1 MLHLRGLEFGHPV
14 LRSGKFGKEVTGS
27 PRFLGNP
34 YMLALLSDPG
44 RPTYL
49 AIIDMPGTA
58 IRFIR
63 HRWPYNLAISWLNHT
78 ARILT
83 VYAWRLGYPVPPK
96 TRLAARWLDFGRVG
110 LAPTG
115 FQLQV
120 SRGIGFLH
128 PPEPGFAWRN

>member
-1 MLHLRGLEFGHPV
+1 
-14 LRSGKFGKEVTGS
+14 
-27 PRFLGNP
+27 
-34 YMLALLSDPG
+34 MLALLSDPG

-63 HRWPYNLAISWLNHT
+63 HRWPYDLAISWLNHT
-78 ARILT
+78 ARIFT
-83 VYAWRLGYPVPPK
+83 VYAWRLGCPAPPK
-96 TRLAARWLDFGRVG
+96 TRLSARWLDFGRVG

-120 SRGIGFLH
+120 SRGIGSSIPLNQAL
-128 PPEPGFAWRN
+128 PGATDIRGLFTARPVFIAELPLSKCGSSVNLIP